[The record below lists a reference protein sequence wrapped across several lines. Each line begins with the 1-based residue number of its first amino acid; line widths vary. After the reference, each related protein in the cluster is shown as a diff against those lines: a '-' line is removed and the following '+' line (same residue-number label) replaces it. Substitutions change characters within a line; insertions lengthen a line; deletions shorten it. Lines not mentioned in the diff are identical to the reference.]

1 MIRSR
6 ALACGGY
13 LPETVLTNADIA
25 TRVETSDEW
34 IRTRT
39 GIVERHVATKGQF
52 TSDLATVAAQRALAS
67 AGLKPND
74 VDLIVCATTTPDE
87 TFPAT
92 ATIIQAKLG
101 MTRGAA
107 FDVQAVCAG
116 FVFALS
122 VADGMLRSGQA
133 RTALVVGADCMSRLV
148 DWTDRSTCVLFG
160 DGAGAVVLRAEES
173 AGTSAD
179 RGILATKIFSDGRHH
194 DLLYVD
200 GGPSSTGT
208 TGHLRMQGKE
218 VFRHAVTNISAAI
231 VAAAKAA
238 GVGVGDV
245 DWFLPHQANQR
256 ILDGIA
262 KKLGIEPRRVVS
274 TVAMQ
279 GNTSAASVPLALAA
293 AVDDGRIEPGNLL
306 LLEAIGGGFSWGA
319 AVMRW

>member
-1 MIRSR
+1 MIRSI
-6 ALACGGY
+6 ALGCGGY
-13 LPETVLTNADIA
+13 LPETILTNTDLAK
-25 TRVETSDEW
+25 RVETSDEW

-39 GIVERHVATKGQF
+39 GIVERHVAAPDQR
-52 TSDLATVAAQRALAS
+52 TSDLAVIAARRALES
-67 AGLKPND
+67 AHLTPD
-74 VDLIVCATTTPDE
+74 DIDLIVCATTTPDE

-92 ATIIQAKLG
+92 ATMVQAKLG

-122 VADGMLRSGQA
+122 VADSFVRTGQA
-133 RTALVVGADCMSRLV
+133 RTVLVIGADCMSRLV

-160 DGAGAVVLRAEES
+160 DGAGALVLQARES
-173 AGTSAD
+173 DGDNTE
-179 RGILATKIFSDGRHH
+179 RGILSTKIFSDGRMH

-200 GGPSSTGT
+200 GGPSSTRT

-218 VFRHAVTNISAAI
+218 VFRHAVTNTSAAMQ
-231 VAAAKAA
+231 AAALAA
-238 GVGVGDV
+238 GIGIDEV

-262 KKLGIEPRRVVS
+262 KKLGIDPRRVVS
-274 TVAMQ
+274 TVERQ
-279 GNTSAASVPLALAA
+279 GNTSAASVPLALVE
-293 AVDDGRIEPGNLL
+293 AVEDGRIKPGHLL

-319 AVMRW
+319 ALLRW